1 MIQAMLRSPI
11 AVIALLVRTVQH
23 KASLNLL
30 IRVMLATSV
39 SLAHPQLLLK
49 TVSAASAT
57 IALKVRQLKS
67 NVEMERT

>member
-1 MIQAMLRSPI
+1 
-11 AVIALLVRTVQH
+11 
-23 KASLNLL
+23 
-30 IRVMLATSV
+30 MLATSV

-67 NVEMERT
+67 NAEMERT